1 MSDKSHV
8 QFGFKK
14 RSSNWTSLRLLNI
27 FRIGVAAIFF
37 AQSFL
42 SSSPLIYI
50 QDLSLY
56 AWTSFA
62 YLLLS
67 LVMTLAA
74 WIERRNFQLQVT
86 LQTYID
92 IIAIVLL
99 MHACGGI
106 SSGLGTLLIITI
118 AISGLLG
125 KHSLATI
132 FASLASVLLLTEYI
146 YSSFYVSSGSSSTQ
160 VGLLGAALFA
170 TALVTQTLTKRIS
183 SSEAV
188 IKQQKLDV
196 ANLAALNSE
205 ILQNMQSGVIALD
218 SLDQVRHINDIA
230 RNMLKITDDLEIPF
244 KTQKHLPLIYQALKR
259 WRDDV
264 SESRILLPSE
274 IGDDNIQVYF
284 QDMHSTSHKGT
295 LIFLDDVSKIKH
307 QMQQSKLASLG
318 QLTANIAHEIRNPL
332 AAISHAA
339 QLMAEN
345 EDLPDMEKRL
355 TQIVGQHSERINAII
370 EDIMQISRGR
380 IASQDKILLNDWIL
394 HFIDA
399 FCLSGE
405 AEKGCF
411 DLQIENEHIEVV
423 FDSGHLNRILTNL
436 CSNAKSH
443 SNSDSPITIRV
454 SLDERQVTHIEVADQ
469 GKGISNEQMD
479 KIFEPFYT
487 TSSKGSGLGL
497 YIVSQLCE
505 LNNAQ
510 IKVSRNGYGGTSF
523 IISK

>member
-1 MSDKSHV
+1 MSDHSHV

-27 FRIGVAAIFF
+27 FRVAVAAIFF

-42 SSSPLIYI
+42 SSSPLIHI

-56 AWTSFA
+56 AWTSFV

-74 WIERRNFQLQVT
+74 WIDRRNFQHQVT

-92 IIAIVLL
+92 IIAIILL

-106 SSGLGTLLIITI
+106 SSGLGTLLIISI

-125 KHSLATI
+125 KNSLATI
-132 FASLASVLLLTEYI
+132 FASLASVLLLSEYI
-146 YSSFYVSSGSSSTQ
+146 YNSFYSLSSGSSTQ

-230 RNMLKITDDLEIPF
+230 RRMLQIGADLEIPF
-244 KTQKHLPLIYQALKR
+244 KTRKHLPQIQQALKR
-259 WRDDV
+259 WRNDT

-274 IGDDNIQVYF
+274 TGNNNIQVYF

-295 LIFLDDVSKIKH
+295 LIFLEDVSKIKH

-332 AAISHAA
+332 AAITHAA

-345 EDLPDMEKRL
+345 KDLPEMEKRL
-355 TQIVGQHSERINAII
+355 TQIVSQHSERINAII

-380 IASQDKILLNDWIL
+380 VASEDKILLNDWIN

-405 AEKGCF
+405 AEKDCF
-411 DLQIENEHIEVV
+411 DLQIESDPLEVI

-436 CSNAKSH
+436 CSNAKIH
-443 SNSDSPITIRV
+443 SQSDTPITIRI
-454 SLDERQVTHIEVADQ
+454 SQDERQLTHIEVADR

-510 IKVSRNGYGGTSF
+510 IRVSRNEYGGTSF

>member
-1 MSDKSHV
+1 MSDHSHV

-27 FRIGVAAIFF
+27 FRVAVAAIFF

-42 SSSPLIYI
+42 SSSPLIHI

-56 AWTSFA
+56 AWTSFV

-74 WIERRNFQLQVT
+74 WIDRRNFQHQVT

-92 IIAIVLL
+92 IIAIILL

-106 SSGLGTLLIITI
+106 SSGLGTLLIISI

-125 KHSLATI
+125 KNSLATI
-132 FASLASVLLLTEYI
+132 FASLASVLLLSEYI
-146 YSSFYVSSGSSSTQ
+146 YNSFYSLSSGSSTQ

-230 RNMLKITDDLEIPF
+230 RRMLQIGADLEIPF
-244 KTQKHLPLIYQALKR
+244 KTRKHLPQIQQALKR
-259 WRDDV
+259 WRNDT

-274 IGDDNIQVYF
+274 TGNNNIQVYF

-295 LIFLDDVSKIKH
+295 LIFLEDVSKIKH

-332 AAISHAA
+332 AAITHAA

-345 EDLPDMEKRL
+345 KDLPEMEKRL
-355 TQIVGQHSERINAII
+355 TQIVSQHSERINAII

-380 IASQDKILLNDWIL
+380 VASEDKILLNDWIH

-405 AEKGCF
+405 AEKDCF
-411 DLQIENEHIEVV
+411 DLQIESDPLEVI

-436 CSNAKSH
+436 CSNAKIH
-443 SNSDSPITIRV
+443 SQSDTPITIRI
-454 SLDERQVTHIEVADQ
+454 SQDERQLTHIEVADR

-510 IKVSRNGYGGTSF
+510 IRVSRNEYGGTSF